1 MNKLTIKLSFLAITL
16 FTTFFSYSQ
25 SNQPALSTPSNFTSK
40 LIGLGVVVS
49 NLERSLDFYMNA
61 IGMVKAYSFKINAEF
76 SKRSGLANGDSASVT
91 VLKLENSPEA
101 NEWKLMSFGKKSAH
115 TKQNFIQDD
124 VGVQYITI
132 NVKALKPIIERLKQR
147 NVPFLGSTP
156 TQLNRNSQL
165 LLVQDPDGT
174 FIELIGPIGE

>member
-1 MNKLTIKLSFLAITL
+1 MNKSFSKFSSLVFALALSFNSFSQITPP
-16 FTTFFSYSQ
+16 SQ
-25 SNQPALSTPSNFTSK
+25 VTPSNFTSK

-49 NLERSLDFYMNA
+49 DLEKSLDFYING
-61 IGMVKAYSFKINAEF
+61 IGMVKAYSFKINSEF
-76 SKRSGLANGDSASVT
+76 SKRSGLANGDSAAVT

-101 NEWKLMSFGKKSAH
+101 NEWKLMSFAKKATH

-124 VGVQYITI
+124 TGVQYITI

-147 NVPFLGSTP
+147 SIPFLGSSPTP
-156 TQLNRNSQL
+156 LNRNSQL

-174 FIELIGPIGE
+174 FIELIGPMGE